1 MRVIILAFG
10 VILSVVI
17 QATWLTQLNLPAQ
30 VKPDLVFIIVVSYA
44 LLKGPYIGTNLGL
57 FAGFFMDLASGNIIG
72 VGVLTKM
79 LAGFSAGLLE
89 KTIFKDNLLVPA
101 IAVYLGTILFETLN
115 LIIYISFGA
124 NFNFFHT
131 ILHTVLPVACYNAI
145 LAPVIY
151 HLLHKMDQFI
161 SERASDF

>member
-1 MRVIILAFG
+1 MRVIILALA

-17 QATWLTQLNLPAQ
+17 QGTWLSQLSLPIQ

-57 FAGFFMDLASGNIIG
+57 FAGFFMDLVSGNIIG

-101 IAVYLGTILFETLN
+101 IGVYLGTILFETLN

-124 NFNFFHT
+124 NFNFFQT
-131 ILHTVLPVACYNAI
+131 ILHTVLPMACYNAI

-161 SERASDF
+161 LDRTSDF